1 MLYVYYVDNMNE
13 WRLIVSSKDNGGYIT
28 KFTPSSSNF
37 IVEEAVYELSKAG
50 YVIADNT
57 QITIEC

>member
-1 MLYVYYVDNMNE
+1 MLYIYYVDNMNE

-28 KFTPSSSNF
+28 KFTPSLPDF
-37 IVEEAVYELSKAG
+37 IVEEAVYELSKVG

-57 QITIEC
+57 QIIIEV